1 MTPLFA
7 ALHESGYGRFCCK
20 TILSTPARKIDSR
33 SRSKA
38 QHRFKSAC
46 SRIRLFQIQ
55 FHRLQLATF
64 ATKSAHIDR
73 SRRRSDTSG
82 IGGKADLLRTSL
94 KRR

>member
-1 MTPLFA
+1 VRA
-7 ALHESGYGRFCCK
+7 AGFDY
-20 TILSTPARKIDSR
+20 
-33 SRSKA
+33 
-38 QHRFKSAC
+38 FK
-46 SRIRLFQIQ
+46 FK

>member
-1 MTPLFA
+1 MADFVAKLFLAPRRERLIQDRAPRRNIGSKVRA
-7 ALHESGYGRFCCK
+7 AGFDY
-20 TILSTPARKIDSR
+20 
-33 SRSKA
+33 
-38 QHRFKSAC
+38 FK
-46 SRIRLFQIQ
+46 FK